1 MSNRALLILIG
12 LTTVGVVFLLALN
25 LVPYLGVDSTP
36 PHLIEQD
43 IKGTSVVYKGTVY
56 ILNQDQQEELVN
68 TMNVAIPYGRSDFN
82 TVDYPKDAYFEIFF
96 FNDPKTLILKPVGIV
111 DENLVFKVPQWNK
124 EGWIKDVTNGVLLR
138 LLEEAHKND
147 QTIKNP

>member
-12 LTTVGVVFLLALN
+12 LTAVGVVFLLALN
-25 LVPYLGVDSTP
+25 LVPYLGSDSTP

-43 IKGTSVVYKGTVY
+43 IKGTSVVHKGTIY
-56 ILNQDQQEELVN
+56 ILNQDQQEALVN
-68 TMNVAIPYGRSDFN
+68 AFNVAIPYGRSDFN
-82 TVDYPKDAYFEIFF
+82 TVDYPKESYFEVYFF
-96 FNDPKTLILKPVGIV
+96 TEPKTMVLKPVGIV
-111 DENLVFKVPQWNK
+111 DDNLVFKVPQWNK

-138 LLEEAHKND
+138 MLEEAQKND